1 MRARFLKHILSAMLI
16 SEFFILFLTL
26 VNNWIPSTNTVSK
39 SVFPIY
45 LLSPKSFPFMF
56 FNNTT
61 SFNGSL
67 SSTQPVVKTKFK
79 ISHLSLIIRCSLNP
93 KNHHIEHLPRL
104 ARTSNVLC
112 ISMRWLRHTRKG
124 VLSTKLIPVHSPSR
138 TCLMNAVNCNSTSFS
153 SSTKRLYDTVLGKR

>member
-104 ARTSNVLC
+104 ARPSNVLC
-112 ISMRWLRHTRKG
+112 ISMRWLRYTRKG
-124 VLSTKLIPVHSPSR
+124 VCPQNLFQCTLQAEP
-138 TCLMNAVNCNSTSFS
+138 A
-153 SSTKRLYDTVLGKR
+153 